1 MAETI
6 HLDIVTPEK
15 VIFSDS
21 VDMVTAPGTL
31 GEFGVLPGHADF
43 VTSIEIGEVCIKKG
57 DKSYFVAISGGF
69 AEVMSDRV
77 IILADTAEMSQE
89 IDIKR
94 AEAAKNK
101 AEEKLKTITS
111 EDEEYQEIVNALKRA
126 ENRIRVSGRK
136 G

>member
-15 VIFSDS
+15 VIFSES
-21 VDMVTAPGTL
+21 VEMVTAPGTL

-43 VTSIEIGEVCIKKG
+43 VTTMEIGEVCIKKG
-57 DKSYFVAISGGF
+57 DRSYFVAISGGF
-69 AEVMSDRV
+69 AEVMSDK
-77 IILADTAEMSQE
+77 ITILADTAEMSHE

-101 AEEKLKTITS
+101 AEEKLRNLTS
-111 EDEEYQEIVNALKRA
+111 EDKEYQEIVNALKRA
-126 ENRIRVSGRK
+126 DNRIRVSARK

>member
-1 MAETI
+1 MEETI

-43 VTSIEIGEVCIKKG
+43 ITSIEIGEVCIKKG

-101 AEEKLKTITS
+101 AEEKLKTISS
-111 EDEEYQEIVNALKRA
+111 EDEEYREIVNALKRA

>member
-43 VTSIEIGEVCIKKG
+43 VTTMEIGEVCIKKG
-57 DKSYFVAISGGF
+57 DKSYFVAISVGF
-69 AEVMSDRV
+69 AEVVSDKV

-111 EDEEYQEIVNALKRA
+111 EDEKYKEIVNALKRA
-126 ENRIRVSGRK
+126 ENRIKVSGRK

>member
-111 EDEEYQEIVNALKRA
+111 EDEEYQEMVNALKRA

>member
-1 MAETI
+1 MEETI

-69 AEVMSDRV
+69 AEVMSDKV

-101 AEEKLKTITS
+101 AEEKLKTISS
-111 EDEEYQEIVNALKRA
+111 EDEEYREIVNALKRA